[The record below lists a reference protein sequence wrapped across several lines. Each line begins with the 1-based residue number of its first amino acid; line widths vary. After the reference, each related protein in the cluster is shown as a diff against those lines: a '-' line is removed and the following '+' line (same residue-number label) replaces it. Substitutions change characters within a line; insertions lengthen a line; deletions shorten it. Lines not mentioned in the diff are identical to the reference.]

1 MALERVQWG
10 TGRKAAFRE
19 WMHHEINRARGA
31 RSTAEKEWEEFER
44 QYRTPSEDAK
54 AYFPFEG
61 AHAFTFPLT
70 AMHIDPILAMYM
82 GNIYQSENVWT
93 TQALNERWVGAAKP
107 LQDYLTFLDR
117 LLLGMW
123 DVGMRASRE
132 MVMLGTSVYK
142 TYWLWENK
150 RTRAYDTE
158 GRGRTANQLTSR
170 PVVDHVNL
178 ADFLVPPEA
187 RSEDPDAQAGAQ
199 WVGERHRPRRAQLR
213 AMAVGQNPFLPNFD
227 PEAVKRILEDTENTE
242 TERRRNE
249 QNLDKVTDTLSHLP
263 DSQPVEIW
271 EVHARFDSTGN
282 GIEDDIIV
290 HYHHKQNE
298 ILRAVYNWHPGGRP
312 YDVARYVRGAGFYG
326 IGVAEQV
333 KMFQNTISNVL
344 NFDLDKLLLSHS
356 PMWQASENA
365 NIVENEPIFPGKIWQ
380 TPPGEEMKPL
390 HFLSPGNFDM
400 MQMLEFLQQSSQQR
414 DGLTDLQLAGLRQ
427 LPSRTPAT
435 TVNSLLEQSVTRF
448 DMSIKDL
455 RQGALSNVGLKVL
468 QNLQEQTQNFQHNP
482 LAAQYSE
489 LARQV
494 LGMPEG
500 QAVEFALN
508 VPGEAIEMGVGVKL
522 TATSGTNNKE
532 IMRQSKLMLLQL
544 GSQMGAQFIQLAQ
557 MIQQGGAVGQV
568 AQQLFE
574 GGATLLTQVLSEFDV
589 TNPEEFVPNLQSL
602 QNATGTFGGGGFG
615 GAAGGVSQPN
625 GAGNPQVFSGL

>member
-1 MALERVQWG
+1 MALERIKWG
-10 TGRKAAFRE
+10 AGRADAFRE

-31 RSTAEKEWEEFER
+31 RSTAEKDWESFER
-44 QYRTPSEDAK
+44 QYRAPTEDQK

-61 AHAFTFPLT
+61 AHNFTFPLT
-70 AMHIDPILAMYM
+70 AMHIDPILAMYI
-82 GNIYQSENVWT
+82 GNIYQSENIWT
-93 TQALNERWVGAAKP
+93 TGALNERWVDAAKP

-123 DVGMRASRE
+123 DVGMRATRE
-132 MVMLGTSVYK
+132 MLMLGTTVYK
-142 TYWLWENK
+142 TYWLWENR
-150 RTRAYDTE
+150 RTRAYDAA
-158 GRGRTANQLTSR
+158 GRGRTANELISR

-187 RSEDPDAQAGAQ
+187 RHEQPDKQNGAQ
-199 WVGERHRPRRAQLR
+199 WVAERHRPRRSQLR
-213 AMAVGQNPFLPNFD
+213 AMAQGQTPFLPNFD
-227 PEAVKRILEDTENTE
+227 SAVVAEILEDTENTQPDHKSNQQ
-242 TERRRNE
+242 R
-249 QNLDKVTDTLSHLP
+249 LDRVTDNLSHMVE
-263 DSQPVEIW
+263 SQPVEIW
-271 EVHARFDSTGN
+271 EIHARFDSTGN

-290 HYHHKQNE
+290 HYSHKQNK

-326 IGVAEQV
+326 IGVGEQT
-333 KMFQNTISNVL
+333 KMFQNTISSVL
-344 NFDLDKLLLSHS
+344 NFDLDKLLLTHA
-356 PMWQASENA
+356 PMWQAPEGS
-365 NIVENEPIFPGKIWQ
+365 NILENEPIFPGKIWH
-380 TPPGEEMKPL
+380 TPPGEEVRPL
-390 HFLSPGNFDM
+390 HFMAPGNFDM
-400 MQMLEFLQQSSQQR
+400 LQMLEFLQQSSQQR
-414 DGLTDLQLAGLRQ
+414 DGLTDLQLSGLRQ

-435 TVNSLLEQSVTRF
+435 TVNSLMEQSTTRF

-455 RQGALSNVGLKVL
+455 RQGALSNVGLRVL

-482 LAAQYSE
+482 LASQYSE
-489 LARQV
+489 LAKQV
-494 LGMPEG
+494 LGSPEG
-500 QAVEFALN
+500 DAVNFALN
-508 VPGEAIEMGVGVKL
+508 VPGEAIEMGIGVKL

-532 IMRQSKLMLLQL
+532 IQRQSKLMLLQL

-602 QNATGTFGGGGFG
+602 QNATGAFGGGGPG
-615 GAAGGVSQPN
+615 GAAGGVPQPN
-625 GAGNPQVFSGL
+625 GAGGPQVFSGL